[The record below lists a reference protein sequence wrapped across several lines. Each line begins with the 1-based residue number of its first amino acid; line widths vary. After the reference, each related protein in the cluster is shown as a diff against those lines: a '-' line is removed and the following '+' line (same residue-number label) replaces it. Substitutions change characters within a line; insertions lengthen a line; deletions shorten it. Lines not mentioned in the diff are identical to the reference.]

1 MKENPINDIK
11 QEGGKV
17 EALKLL
23 DILLICFS
31 YTLACVYIPLTVAF
45 ITNPMAQVA
54 VAAGICI
61 VSALVLARFA
71 RTFKAIIG
79 YSVILAMLIFLSG
92 SVLLS
97 SCLAALT
104 LAATAFAIL
113 LLRCRSILVYLL
125 PALPLLA
132 VATVTREVAPSL
144 ISVAAVPAGI
154 FLAVSIKQKLSRV
167 SAICRISIGLC
178 VMAAAIFAA
187 TVYSACGSFTP
198 DAVKEFIAVFRAEFT
213 EICLLTVNE
222 LSSMLEQNISEDYI
236 LELLNSLIDTV
247 FNLLP
252 GIVITLANIVSYVL
266 HATFITVYFADEKDR
281 ASVAPLLSFDMSLA
295 SAIVYILAVITA
307 LFFTSGKAELAGA
320 VAENVVLILAPGL
333 VITALTVIRALMT
346 KKGPSCLGTLGYF
359 ALILM
364 LASFSPV
371 AIVCVALAGAV
382 LLICSHI
389 AAHKANKNNGQSN

>member
-1 MKENPINDIK
+1 MKENPIIDIK
-11 QEGGKV
+11 QDGSKV

-31 YTLACVYIPLTVAF
+31 YTLACVYIPLTAAF
-45 ITNPMAQVA
+45 ITNPIALGSI
-54 VAAGICI
+54 AAGICV

-71 RTFKAIIG
+71 RTFKAVIG
-79 YSVILAMLIFLSG
+79 YSVILVMLIFLSG
-92 SVLLS
+92 SLILPS
-97 SCLAALT
+97 YLAALT
-104 LAATAFAIL
+104 LAATAFAFL
-113 LLRCRSILVYLL
+113 LLRCRSVFFYLL

-132 VATVTREVAPSL
+132 VAIITREVVPSL

-154 FLAVSIKQKLSRV
+154 FLAISVKQRLSRV
-167 SAICRISIGLC
+167 SAICRISIGLS

-198 DAVKEFIAVFRAEFT
+198 TAVREFIAVFRAEFT
-213 EICLLTVNE
+213 QTCLLTVNE

-252 GIVITLANIVSYVL
+252 GIVITLSNITAYVL

-281 ASVAPLLSFDMSLA
+281 AQVAPMLSFDMSLV
-295 SAIVYILAVITA
+295 SAIVYILAVITS

-320 VAENVVLILAPGL
+320 VAENIVLILAPGL

-389 AAHKANKNNGQSN
+389 SARKANKNNGQSN